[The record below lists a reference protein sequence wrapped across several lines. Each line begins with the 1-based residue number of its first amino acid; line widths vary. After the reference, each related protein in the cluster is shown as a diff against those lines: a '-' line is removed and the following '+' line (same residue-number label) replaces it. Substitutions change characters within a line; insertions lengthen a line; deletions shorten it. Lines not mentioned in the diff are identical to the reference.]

1 MIAALGS
8 CLEARTRDG
17 LWSVR
22 IDDVDGTREVP
33 GATDLILR
41 TLSAFGFEWDGP
53 IVRQSERTPAYLAAL
68 ETLRNHGQ
76 VFECSCTRREIDA
89 SGTPLAGDE
98 RRYPG
103 TCRLQPLHA
112 DRPLA
117 TRLRVPAGPVA
128 FSDALQGLVT
138 TDVAAESGDFVVRR
152 RDGYIAYQLAV
163 VVDDHDLGVTD
174 VVRGAD
180 LLGSTARQILL
191 QRALGLPSPRYA
203 HLPLAVD
210 ALGAK
215 LSKSA
220 QSLAI
225 EPAAA
230 GPLLWQ
236 ALQFLGQGPPT
247 ELGNAPPGEVW
258 GWALRHWSLEPL
270 RNVRTGVAPLS

>member
-1 MIAALGS
+1 M
-8 CLEARTRDG
+8 
-17 LWSVR
+17 R
-22 IDDVDGTREVP
+22 IDNVDGTREVP
-33 GATDLILR
+33 GAADLILR

-53 IVRQSERTPAYLAAL
+53 VVHQSERTQAYLAAL
-68 ETLRNHGQ
+68 AELRARGQ
-76 VFECSCTRREIDA
+76 VFECSCTRAELDA
-89 SGTPLAGDE
+89 FGAPSTGEE

-112 DRPLA
+112 DRQLA
-117 TRLRVPAGPVA
+117 TRLRVPAGQVV
-128 FSDALQGLVT
+128 FTDAIQGRIAI
-138 TDVAAESGDFVVRR
+138 DVAAESGDFVVRR

-210 ALGAK
+210 ASGAK

-225 EPAAA
+225 DAASA
-230 GPLLWQ
+230 GPLLWK
-236 ALQFLGQGPPT
+236 ALQFLGQGPPAD
-247 ELGNAPPGEVW
+247 LGRAPASEVW
-258 GWALRHWSLEPL
+258 SWALRHWSLEPL
-270 RNVRTGVAPLS
+270 RNVRTGAAPLP